1 MNEWMDDGRKEVVK
15 YVFESR
21 HSASKAF
28 AGVLD
33 GWGMEVELLGGG
45 KLVVGMRSISD
56 EVLEVS
62 SSCYR

>member
-1 MNEWMDDGRKEVVK
+1 MDDGRKEVVK

-21 HSASKAF
+21 HSASKSF

-45 KLVVGMRSISD
+45 KLVVGMSSIRD

>member
-1 MNEWMDDGRKEVVK
+1 MDDGRKEVVK

-33 GWGMEVELLGGG
+33 GWGRGVELLGGG
-45 KLVVGMRSISD
+45 RLVVGMSSISD
-56 EVLEVS
+56 EGLEVS
-62 SSCYR
+62 PRC